1 MAMSTTNQVGIL
13 IVALLLAFVFVYLIY
28 YIYQMKKKRTGGAD
42 HIQLYFDEHFRNIID
57 EWDLMPRSKVKTWK
71 KDMNKKLK
79 VISRDIGTI
88 KKKKTSVNSR
98 MDALEKGMKSLEEF

>member
-1 MAMSTTNQVGIL
+1 MAMSTFQQVGIF

-28 YIYQMKKKRTGGAD
+28 FIYQLKKKKGGPD

-88 KKKKTSVNSR
+88 KKKKTSINSR
-98 MDALEKGMKSLEEF
+98 MSALEKGMKNLEEF

>member
-1 MAMSTTNQVGIL
+1 MAMSTFQQVGIF
-13 IVALLLAFVFVYLIY
+13 IVVLLLAFVFVYLIY
-28 YIYQMKKKRTGGAD
+28 YIYQLKKKRGGGAD

-88 KKKKTSVNSR
+88 KKKKTSINSR
-98 MDALEKGMKSLEEF
+98 MDSIEKGMKSLEEF